1 MQHATER
8 VELPGESQEALEGK
22 KKLLQLGPEKQGD
35 PGKGGAR
42 SRVHVDVHKN
52 NAFISRRTVKASLN
66 FRVSTSELPGFA

>member
-1 MQHATER
+1 MQLNVLNYLAKAKRRWKE
-8 VELPGESQEALEGK
+8 K